1 MKLLKNNKYILVLL
15 GVLMGLS
22 ACESYIEEDIFSDIT
37 SENFIDENT
46 ADQLVVGVYASLRNV
61 YKDYNFQ
68 FLGTDLFTSKGEIF
82 SFSATNDY
90 FDLNSGAG
98 GSVWARN
105 YNVIAKANTVIN
117 RYENEISFSD
127 SNLDDKAY
135 GIAQAKALRALAF
148 FNLVQQYG
156 GVVLELE
163 EPNSIRSDYSR
174 SSEEETFAQIIADL
188 EAAIPNLLD
197 APETGRFSKRAA
209 QHLLAEVYLTKAYT
223 SFANSSD
230 FATAATLSEQ
240 AIGNYDIR
248 SQSFEQVFDYGN
260 QVNPEILFAIQY
272 GTSGE
277 AADRNNNKHSLFLN
291 NVNDYPG
298 IARTNPYGR
307 SDFGAMPTPYFYS
320 LFEENDSREEATMHR
335 VLYANESVAYN
346 SEFGSDQIVPGD
358 TVIYYPKNTLDAA
371 ELADKLNRYY
381 VYQPDQYLFGVPDNV
396 DGAVYQYSANI
407 NRTNFPIFKKFGDV
421 DFDESEGGSRDTFV
435 FRVAGTHLLAAEAH
449 LGAGNTGQA
458 LFHLNRVRERATG
471 VANFYTTVTI
481 EDILDERA
489 VELAGESN
497 RWAVLKRTGKLEERI
512 GLYNPHVVDHG
523 AFDPNVHLLRP
534 IPSGELELSDGSL
547 QQNPGY

>member
-15 GVLMGLS
+15 GVVMGLS

-37 SENFIDENT
+37 SENFIDEST

-61 YKDYNFQ
+61 YKDFGFQ

-82 SFSATNDY
+82 SFSSTNDY
-90 FDLNSGAG
+90 FDLNSSAG
-98 GSVWARN
+98 GSIWSRN
-105 YNVIAKANTVIN
+105 YNVIAKANTAIN

-127 SNLDDKAY
+127 SKLDEKAY

-148 FNLVQQYG
+148 FNLAQQYG

-163 EPNSIRSDYSR
+163 EPNSIRSDYAR

-188 EAAIPNLLD
+188 ETAIPNLLD

-209 QHLLAEVYLTKAYT
+209 QHLLAEVYLTRAYKA
-223 SFANSSD
+223 FAVSTD
-230 FATAATLSEQ
+230 FATAASLAEQ

-248 SQSFEQVFDYGN
+248 SQSYAQVFDYGN

-272 GTSGE
+272 GNSGE

-320 LFEENDSREEATMHR
+320 LFEGNDSREEATMHR
-335 VLYANESVAYN
+335 VLYANESVEYN
-346 SEFGSDQIVPGD
+346 SEFGTDLIIPGD
-358 TVIYYPKNTLDAA
+358 TVIYYPKNALDAT

-381 VYQPDQYLFGVPDNV
+381 VYQPNQYLFGVPDNV

-421 DFDESEGGSRDTFV
+421 DFDESEGGSRDTFI

-458 LFHLNRVRERATG
+458 LYHINRVRERATG
-471 VANFYTTVTI
+471 VSNSYTSVTI
-481 EDILDERA
+481 DDILDERA
-489 VELAGESN
+489 LELAGESN
-497 RWAVLKRTGKLEERI
+497 RWAVLKRTGKLGERI
-512 GLYNPHVVDHG
+512 ELFNPHVIDHG
-523 AFDPNVHLLRP
+523 AFDANVHLLRP